1 MAGICSFSI
10 KRFLINMDYVLQ
22 YLDNQLDKLN
32 KDIKI
37 EVKKYW
43 KST

>member
-37 EVKKYW
+37 EVQKY
-43 KST
+43 